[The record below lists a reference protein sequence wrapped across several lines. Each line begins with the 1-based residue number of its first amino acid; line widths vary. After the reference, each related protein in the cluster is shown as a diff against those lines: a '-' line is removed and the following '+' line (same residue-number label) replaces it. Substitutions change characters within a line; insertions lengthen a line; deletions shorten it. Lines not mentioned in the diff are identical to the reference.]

1 MDTVKLQGNAP
12 SIPPTSGLGYASRP
26 ETKAPD
32 WHHLVA
38 WDLLFNN
45 LATGLFLVAALGE
58 LTAPA
63 AFRSLASVAYPIAL
77 ALLLTDLL
85 FLVLDLGDPWRFHH
99 MLRVFKPSSP
109 MSLGTWSLTLFS
121 MPLTIIVATEV
132 LPGEWV
138 ALQLVRKIAIVAGL
152 LPALGSAVYK
162 GVLLSTNAQPGWKDA
177 RWLGGYL
184 ANSALMLGCA
194 LLLAL
199 SALFDYERATA
210 ILRTGL
216 ALLVPLNAVLLGL
229 LIADVRPA
237 LASLYTVP
245 QRARLA
251 SMIFGLGMLIPGVL
265 LLLAASAPILLGVLS
280 LVLVGSMFV
289 RFAIIRIPQAG
300 QHRI

>member
-1 MDTVKLQGNAP
+1 MDTIGLKNGAP
-12 SIPPTSGLGYASRP
+12 SIRPSHISGYASGP

-58 LTAPA
+58 LAAPA
-63 AFRSLASVAYPIAL
+63 VFRSLASVAYPIAL
-77 ALLLTDLL
+77 ALLLIDLL
-85 FLVLDLGDPWRFHH
+85 CLVLDLGDPWRFHH
-99 MLRVFKPSSP
+99 MLRAFKPSSP

-138 ALQLVRKIAIVAGL
+138 ALEWVRKIAIVAGL
-152 LPALGSAVYK
+152 LPASGSAVYK
-162 GVLLSTNAQPGWKDA
+162 GVLLSTNSQPGWKDA

-194 LLLAL
+194 AMLAL
-199 SALFDYERATA
+199 SVLLDHERATA

-216 ALLVPLNAVLLGL
+216 ALLVPLNALTLGL
-229 LIADVRPA
+229 LIVRVRPA
-237 LASLYTVP
+237 LGSLYP
-245 QRARLA
+245 ARSARLA
-251 SMIFGLGMLIPGVL
+251 GRF
-265 LLLAASAPILLGVLS
+265 LALAC
-280 LVLVGSMFV
+280 
-289 RFAIIRIPQAG
+289 
-300 QHRI
+300 